1 MDFITFVVSIEKHE
15 DPDILIFAKALKKI
29 EGLPSSSDPRMLGRY
44 LYRKLN
50 KQQTFGFQ
58 KCFLQ
63 YKAVNKTN
71 EIPEEL
77 KDETTFLQAINLIEM
92 LQNSDPDY
100 K

>member
-1 MDFITFVVSIEKHE
+1 MDFITFINKIENHE
-15 DPDILIFAKALKKI
+15 DPDILNFISAIKRI
-29 EGLPSSSDPRMLGRY
+29 QGLPSTSDPRMMGRY

-63 YKAVNKTN
+63 YKAIKAN

-77 KDETTFLQAINLIEM
+77 KDETVFLQAINLIEI

-100 K
+100 L